1 MFRAE
6 RFPGM
11 YHCRQGLSGKESGH
25 DMHMV
30 RHDAPR
36 KEPIAFLIKVTQGIG
51 HFFCDGGI
59 LQVTSACATVEE
71 AFNQWS
77 REALDP
83 RAFVGAEVTPKTD
96 RSLDDGLPL
105 GFNAIKN

>member
-1 MFRAE
+1 
-6 RFPGM
+6 M
-11 YHCRQGLSGKESGH
+11 YHCRQCLSGKEPGH
-25 DMHMV
+25 DMHMI

-51 HFFCDGGI
+51 HFFRDGGI

-71 AFNQWS
+71 ALNHWS
-77 REALDP
+77 REARDS

-96 RSLDDGLPL
+96 GSLDDDQPL
-105 GFNAIKN
+105 GFDALKN

>member
-1 MFRAE
+1 
-6 RFPGM
+6 
-11 YHCRQGLSGKESGH
+11 
-25 DMHMV
+25 MHMI

-51 HFFCDGGI
+51 QFFCAGGI

-71 AFNQWS
+71 ALNYWS
-77 REALDP
+77 REARDF

-96 RSLDDGLPL
+96 GSLDVSLPL
-105 GFNAIKN
+105 GFDALEN

>member
-1 MFRAE
+1 
-6 RFPGM
+6 M
-11 YHCRQGLSGKESGH
+11 YRSRPCWSGKELGH
-25 DMHMV
+25 EMHMI

-71 AFNQWS
+71 AINHWS
-77 REALDP
+77 REARDS
-83 RAFVGAEVTPKTD
+83 RAFVTAEVTPKTD
-96 RSLDDGLPL
+96 GSLDDGLPL
-105 GFNAIKN
+105 GFDALKN

>member
-1 MFRAE
+1 
-6 RFPGM
+6 M
-11 YHCRQGLSGKESGH
+11 YHCRQCLSGEEPGY
-25 DMHMV
+25 DMHMI

-36 KEPIAFLIKVTQGIG
+36 KEPIAFLIKVTQDIG

-71 AFNQWS
+71 ALNNRS
-77 REALDP
+77 REARDS

-96 RSLDDGLPL
+96 GSLDDGLPL
-105 GFNAIKN
+105 GFDALEN